1 MGVQNKRPDFFLG
14 MYIFDE
20 NSHTC
25 SARTRITQSGL
36 MFSRQIQSNK
46 AAVRF
51 LVMHTGSELNKGT
64 LSWRLTVCAAILAWQ
79 TRKEMPETLLFSSSK
94 RLASVLLIKILA

>member
-1 MGVQNKRPDFFLG
+1 

-51 LVMHTGSELNKGT
+51 LPMHTRSELNKRT
-64 LSWRLTVCAAILAWQ
+64 LSWRLAVCAAISASQ
-79 TRKEMPETLLFSSSK
+79 TPKEMLEMLL
-94 RLASVLLIKILA
+94 

>member
-1 MGVQNKRPDFFLG
+1 MLSCHA
-14 MYIFDE
+14 IFDE

-36 MFSRQIQSNK
+36 MFSWQIQSSK

-51 LVMHTGSELNKGT
+51 LAMHTRSELNKRT
-64 LSWRLTVCAAILAWQ
+64 LSWRLAVCAAISAWQ
-79 TRKEMPETLLFSSSK
+79 TPKEMPETLL
-94 RLASVLLIKILA
+94 

>member
-1 MGVQNKRPDFFLG
+1 

-36 MFSRQIQSNK
+36 MFSRPIQLNK
-46 AAVRF
+46 ATVGF
-51 LVMHTGSELNKGT
+51 LAMHTRSELNKRT
-64 LSWRLTVCAAILAWQ
+64 LSSRLAVCAAISAWQ
-79 TRKEMPETLLFSSSK
+79 TPDEMPEKLL
-94 RLASVLLIKILA
+94 